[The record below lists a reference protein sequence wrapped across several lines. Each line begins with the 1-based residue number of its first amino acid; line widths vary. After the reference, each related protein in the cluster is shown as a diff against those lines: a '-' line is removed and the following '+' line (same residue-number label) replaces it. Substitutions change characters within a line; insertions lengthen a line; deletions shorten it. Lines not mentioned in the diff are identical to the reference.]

1 MKAFSLFN
9 QVVTGLEQHE
19 NSSRIKKLIYSV
31 CKKHWENDLAI
42 IDQIGSFN
50 LLQELRIANPTIDDF
65 KSKLYNVVK
74 TLNKQ
79 AEYSLVANV
88 IVSEMIKIYFED
100 SETTELL
107 PSPEV
112 RISDAKPSPSKT
124 PSIIPQKNNF
134 DLVCDPFEL
143 RLEVMKYTN
152 PLRVK
157 ILLFSLLKHKFDRS
171 DQDWLLVKSCELDD
185 LLKNTFHAC
194 ATIIDLELKLHKIA
208 KTLPEPNEYTQAAN
222 AIIQAMKPLY
232 TAQVTATNQSESTQL
247 LDNSHQEIAPT
258 QTFISDDENTCQF
271 FPG

>member
-31 CKKHWENDLAI
+31 CKKHWENDLAV
-42 IDQIGSFN
+42 IDKIGLCN
-50 LLQELRIANPTIDDF
+50 LLQELRISNPTIDDF
-65 KSKLYNVVK
+65 KSQLYNVVK

-88 IVSEMIKIYFED
+88 IVSEMIKLYFED
-100 SETTELL
+100 QEATEIL
-107 PSPEV
+107 PSQEV
-112 RISDAKPSPSKT
+112 SILDAKPSASKT
-124 PSIIPQKNNF
+124 PSVSPQKNRF
-134 DLVCDPFEL
+134 DLVYDPFEL
-143 RLEVMKYTN
+143 RLEIMKYTN

-157 ILLFSLLKHKFDRS
+157 ILLFSFLKHKFDMS
-171 DQDWLLVKSCELDD
+171 DQDWLLVKSCELDN
-185 LLKNTFHAC
+185 LLKNTFYAC
-194 ATIIDLELKLHKIA
+194 ETILDLELKLHKIA

-232 TAQVTATNQSESTQL
+232 TAQVMATNQSESTQL
-247 LDNSHQEIAPT
+247 LDNSYQEIAPT